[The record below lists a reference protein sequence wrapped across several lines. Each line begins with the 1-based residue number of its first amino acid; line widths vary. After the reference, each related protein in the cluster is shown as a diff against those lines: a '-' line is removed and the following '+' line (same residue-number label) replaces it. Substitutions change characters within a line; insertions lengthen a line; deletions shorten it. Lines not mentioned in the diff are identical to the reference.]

1 MLALRH
7 SRYSFDFVETKILS
21 HLVDL
26 LQKKKS
32 CFIIMVSSKIISNFP
47 KSDKRITSLC
57 DWIGRIKN
65 KKRDFRRNCRL
76 NQNLR
81 VSAVLTQALD
91 RAENE
96 MRIKQRE
103 RAQKWAEF
111 TADVNIHIE
120 RNLYEEE
127 AKQEQHRKDIEELW
141 NGELNGL
148 DNFIKNLSQIKTNV
162 VRWWD
167 AYYKTNDL
175 FWWRSQNGGYI
186 FRKRRALHLYIHTCI
201 N

>member
-1 MLALRH
+1 
-7 SRYSFDFVETKILS
+7 
-21 HLVDL
+21 
-26 LQKKKS
+26 
-32 CFIIMVSSKIISNFP
+32 MVASKIISNFP

-65 KKRDFRRNCRL
+65 KKRDFRRSSRF

-103 RAQKWAEF
+103 RAQKWADF
-111 TADVNIHIE
+111 TADVNMHIE
-120 RNLYEEE
+120 QNLYEEE
-127 AKQEQHRKDIEELW
+127 VKQEQHRKDAEELW

-148 DNFIKNLSQIKTNV
+148 DNFIKSLSQIKTNV
-162 VRWWD
+162 VR
-167 AYYKTNDL
+167 
-175 FWWRSQNGGYI
+175 
-186 FRKRRALHLYIHTCI
+186 
-201 N
+201 